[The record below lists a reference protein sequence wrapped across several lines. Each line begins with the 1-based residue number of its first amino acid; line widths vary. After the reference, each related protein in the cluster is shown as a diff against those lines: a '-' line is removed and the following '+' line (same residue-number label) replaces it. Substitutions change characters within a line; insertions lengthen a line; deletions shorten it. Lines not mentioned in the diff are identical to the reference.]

1 MVQNNILHID
11 RRQILLDKIL
21 CRLIDSNELF
31 IEFGILQWLS
41 AKYLFELKTYSSFSS
56 FFSMNQ
62 KSPKL
67 QCTREWIIQ
76 VDPIN
81 IRDGSNR
88 RYLQQFCLVPR
99 YMELIFLPCH
109 NTIITIRS
117 FEECAC
123 STHIQSHT

>member
-11 RRQILLDKIL
+11 RRQIKILLDKIL

-67 QCTREWIIQ
+67 QYTRE
-76 VDPIN
+76 
-81 IRDGSNR
+81 
-88 RYLQQFCLVPR
+88 
-99 YMELIFLPCH
+99 
-109 NTIITIRS
+109 
-117 FEECAC
+117 
-123 STHIQSHT
+123 

>member
-67 QCTREWIIQ
+67 QCTRE
-76 VDPIN
+76 
-81 IRDGSNR
+81 
-88 RYLQQFCLVPR
+88 
-99 YMELIFLPCH
+99 
-109 NTIITIRS
+109 
-117 FEECAC
+117 
-123 STHIQSHT
+123 